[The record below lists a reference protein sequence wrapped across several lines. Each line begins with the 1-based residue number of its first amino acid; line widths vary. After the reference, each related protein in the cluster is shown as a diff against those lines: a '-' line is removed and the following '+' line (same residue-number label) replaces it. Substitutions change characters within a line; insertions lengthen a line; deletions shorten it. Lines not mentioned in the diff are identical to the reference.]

1 MILDV
6 DTDIDDTMAILFA
19 LCGPRIVA
27 AYISSPHKRQT
38 EGRTD
43 ACLKEASAKA
53 AIRDAGGSAGR
64 SRAAGS
70 ARHGIESRDG
80 RRRPSG

>member
-27 AYISSPHKRQT
+27 AYISSP
-38 EGRTD
+38 
-43 ACLKEASAKA
+43 A
-53 AIRDAGGSAGR
+53 
-64 SRAAGS
+64 RAAN
-70 ARHGIESRDG
+70 
-80 RRRPSG
+80 RRTNRCLPQRSLG

>member
-27 AYISSPHKRQT
+27 AYISSPRERQT
-38 EGRTD
+38 EGTNR
-43 ACLKEASAKA
+43 CLPQ
-53 AIRDAGGSAGR
+53 R
-64 SRAAGS
+64 SLG
-70 ARHGIESRDG
+70 
-80 RRRPSG
+80 